1 MDKPYTGKGFGR
13 ESEDLNKK
21 EYREG
26 IDMWE
31 EPQED
36 KPIEREESKVQTINR
51 INTPEKKIKPEEDI
65 FPINK
70 ERISDKIR

>member
-1 MDKPYTGKGFGR
+1 MNKMDKPYTGKGFGR

-31 EPQED
+31 EPQEE
-36 KPIEREESKVQTINR
+36 KPLEQEEPKT
-51 INTPEKKIKPEEDI
+51 
-65 FPINK
+65 
-70 ERISDKIR
+70 